1 MRRTAL
7 HHRRIAGSL
16 AAAGLALAA
25 AACGQDAEATN
36 TLGASDSDLVPAD
49 AGDSGGDAIGP
60 TTVSVLIELP
70 ADETLAGMVIVA
82 LEDVS
87 FADVPS
93 AELGRVEMPVSDL
106 RDQGSKVDF
115 FLPIPLEESADV
127 NASVHVDVDGDGQ
140 LSEGDWTSPE
150 IVPVSS
156 FGGSTVAVSLIEI

>member
-1 MRRTAL
+1 VRLEELGVAVSQVR
-7 HHRRIAGSL
+7 HRPL
-16 AAAGLALAA
+16 AKPLQRFPARFAAQPRQG
-25 AACGQDAEATN
+25 
-36 TLGASDSDLVPAD
+36 
-49 AGDSGGDAIGP
+49 
-60 TTVSVLIELP
+60 